1 MEAFD
6 PQKVCCVRPQSP
18 PFPPTDR
25 SLCPGEESTYFLSSS
40 KAISFLTSW
49 YSSAIWQC
57 CLNTC
62 MDSTESWHGG
72 RGCTN
77 EEKRNQSTGSESSTV
92 NEHRTE
98 SGGFCLRDHRD
109 VRRSCWHWLS
119 CHWSPETYYAL
130 APCPTDVWLFLELV
144 NCFRKDQG
152 KYSSRLFQSLPPFF
166 SYAYDPEAKPTW
178 RSPAGKEDQ
187 NPKPCSGHRRQN
199 TEQIWVSSFLPS
211 MRKTGSRGKL
221 FLHITWKK
229 FLPPE
234 IIFN

>member
-1 MEAFD
+1 MVLLCYLAVLFKHLHGFYGVVTWRQRLHKRGET
-6 PQKVCCVRPQSP
+6 QSVHWI
-18 PFPPTDR
+18 R
-25 SLCPGEESTYFLSSS
+25 
-40 KAISFLTSW
+40 K
-49 YSSAIWQC
+49 Q
-57 CLNTC
+57 
-62 MDSTESWHGG
+62 
-72 RGCTN
+72 
-77 EEKRNQSTGSESSTV
+77 
-92 NEHRTE
+92 HRQWTPHRV
-98 SGGFCLRDHRD
+98 GWLLLRDHRD

-187 NPKPCSGHRRQN
+187 NPKPCSGHMRQN